1 MVSIVFKGIY
11 FYKIL
16 IIVNHHFCIKYI
28 ISNYP
33 IKAPTLLL
41 IIPPKS
47 KTSAEKNILPR
58 VIRIEQSLYPT
69 FIPISGSNT
78 LTPIHPTHES
88 FPAFLNNKVFL
99 ALTASHYEG
108 CHNNYNKKNN
118 FSFHNNRYDKVLLH
132 E

>member
-1 MVSIVFKGIY
+1 MISGIFKRQY
-11 FYKIL
+11 FYKMLVIL
-16 IIVNHHFCIKYI
+16 DDQLGIQYI
-28 ISNYP
+28 ISYHP
-33 IKAPTLLL
+33 IKVPFLFI

-47 KTSAEKNILPR
+47 KVSAYENILPR
-58 VIRIEQSLYPT
+58 LIVIHKSSYRS
-69 FIPISGSNT
+69 FIPISGCNT
-78 LTPIHPTHES
+78 PTPVYPAHES